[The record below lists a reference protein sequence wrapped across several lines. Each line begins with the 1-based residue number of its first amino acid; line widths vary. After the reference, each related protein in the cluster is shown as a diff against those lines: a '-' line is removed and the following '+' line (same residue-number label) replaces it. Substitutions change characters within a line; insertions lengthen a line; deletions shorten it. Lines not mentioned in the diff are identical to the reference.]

1 MRNYI
6 IYSLETGSILR
17 NIICSKNSID
27 IQLKTDEAYLQG
39 TLTSSLHY
47 VNLTTKVVQKK
58 TIFNLVINKL
68 IITADGIDN
77 IISTNIPVGTELIFD
92 GERYTINDGIM
103 DITLNVTGIYKVI
116 LKYPQYI
123 TEEFEIE
130 GI

>member
-1 MRNYI
+1 MINFIQYDPTTGRIFHNGSCAEKRL
-6 IYSLETGSILR
+6 SLQIEEGLDTLPLKGSY
-17 NIICSKNSID
+17 
-27 IQLKTDEAYLQG
+27 KTDYVDLT
-39 TLTSSLHY
+39 TLT
-47 VNLTTKVVQKK
+47 VKPK
-58 TIFNLVINKL
+58 IAFNLIINKL

-92 GERYTINDGIM
+92 GERYIINDGIM
-103 DITLNVTGIYKVI
+103 DITLNVAGIYRVI